1 MHPRLS
7 VLGALL
13 LILPSLLRAET
24 YDVVIYGTSSAGI
37 TAAVQV
43 KKMGHSVA
51 LVGPDKHL
59 GGHLTGAAQSGDY
72 SFRNHVGGLTR
83 EFYHRIWSEYQKP
96 ERWKWQKSEEFSKL
110 RQAHTAQEGEFK
122 TQWVFEPHV
131 AEEVIEAWIRE
142 LDIPVFRNEW
152 LDRSRGVRKDGPLIR
167 EITMLSGKSFAAEM
181 FLDATYEGDLL
192 AAAGARFHVGREANS
207 VYGEKWNGVQV
218 GVLHHVHHFGIL
230 PKKISPY
237 RVPEDLTSGL
247 LPGVSPDLPGK
258 RGEGDRRLPAYSFRI
273 CATNEA
279 SNRIPFP
286 RPAQYGEEQY
296 DLLLRVIE
304 SGWDNP
310 KELLRMFIPLL
321 NGKFSVGN
329 YGPVSHDYIGMNY
342 EYPEASYERRAEMQE
357 AHRSYQQGLLYFLAN
372 SPSVP
377 GPIRESFA
385 AIGLCRDEFVDS
397 AHWPPQL
404 TIREARR
411 LSGRFVMTEHEIFKP
426 RGQESVG
433 IGGPILDCHNTQ
445 RYITPDDS
453 VQNEGDLGVKLD
465 PYPIVFGSLLP
476 KPEEVSNL
484 LVPVCV
490 SSSHSAYT
498 SIRMEPVLMVL
509 GQSAATAACL
519 AIEQGLSPHALPYPV
534 LRQRLIEDKQ
544 ILQPV
549 TVPQRRLR

>member
-1 MHPRLS
+1 
-7 VLGALL
+7 
-13 LILPSLLRAET
+13 
-24 YDVVIYGTSSAGI
+24 
-37 TAAVQV
+37 
-43 KKMGHSVA
+43 
-51 LVGPDKHL
+51 
-59 GGHLTGAAQSGDY
+59 
-72 SFRNHVGGLTR
+72 
-83 EFYHRIWSEYQKP
+83 
-96 ERWKWQKSEEFSKL
+96 
-110 RQAHTAQEGEFK
+110 
-122 TQWVFEPHV
+122 
-131 AEEVIEAWIRE
+131 
-142 LDIPVFRNEW
+142 
-152 LDRSRGVRKDGPLIR
+152 
-167 EITMLSGKSFAAEM
+167 
-181 FLDATYEGDLL
+181 
-192 AAAGARFHVGREANS
+192 
-207 VYGEKWNGVQV
+207 
-218 GVLHHVHHFGIL
+218 
-230 PKKISPY
+230 
-237 RVPEDLTSGL
+237 
-247 LPGVSPDLPGK
+247 
-258 RGEGDRRLPAYSFRI
+258 
-273 CATNEA
+273 
-279 SNRIPFP
+279 
-286 RPAQYGEEQY
+286 
-296 DLLLRVIE
+296 
-304 SGWDNP
+304 
-310 KELLRMFIPLL
+310 
-321 NGKFSVGN
+321 
-329 YGPVSHDYIGMNY
+329 MNY

-377 GPIRESFA
+377 DPIRESFA

-433 IGGPILDCHNTQ
+433 IGGPVLDSHNTQ

-453 VQNEGDLGVKLD
+453 VQNEGDLGVKVD

-534 LRQRLIEDKQ
+534 LRQRLVEDKQ

-549 TVPQRRLR
+549 SVPQRRLR